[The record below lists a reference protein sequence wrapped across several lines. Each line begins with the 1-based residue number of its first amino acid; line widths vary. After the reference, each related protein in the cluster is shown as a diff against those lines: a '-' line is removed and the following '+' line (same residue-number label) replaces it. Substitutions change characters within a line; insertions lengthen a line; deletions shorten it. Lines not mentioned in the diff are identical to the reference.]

1 MKLFADDL
9 TGVAFVVLVHTQTY
23 VAGLIVA
30 MIIGFGKGLRTIFI
44 ALVIPTYV
52 PLERLPAASGL
63 QLASSGLCFLLL
75 APVIGIYHPIT
86 LENCS
91 DFIL

>member
-1 MKLFADDL
+1 M
-9 TGVAFVVLVHTQTY
+9 
-23 VAGLIVA
+23 A

-63 QLASSGLCFLLL
+63 QLAASGMCFLFF
-75 APVIGIYHPIT
+75 APVIGKTTIQNLQNPT
-86 LENCS
+86 AFS
-91 DFIL
+91 F